1 MHRFLNLTSPK
12 SEGRRE
18 DESPKEAND
27 HQSENE
33 PLSPR
38 NVSRIEVEWDE
49 RDTKMAREM
58 EELHEIDDSDE
69 DNNEGRDIDGD
80 ENEKSEQLGTK
91 RNRSAMS
98 DATGAVHCKPTF
110 RCCSET
116 RFSSCHPSS
125 NTGIKSPVRWFVGTQ
140 WNFRF

>member
-80 ENEKSEQLGTK
+80 ENDSNQSRRRTRG
-91 RNRSAMS
+91 SQIQM
-98 DATGAVHCKPTF
+98 F
-110 RCCSET
+110 RVST
-116 RFSSCHPSS
+116 
-125 NTGIKSPVRWFVGTQ
+125 TI
-140 WNFRF
+140 